1 MDTVTNKFSVR
12 KGILIFMTAFK
23 SHIEYLIITFVSIYF
38 QLCVPKYVK
47 DIRLECRVQMAKL
60 LNVAREDYNDYH
72 LVADSLGF
80 PAPVIDVMGETEN
93 PTISLL
99 RKCNTFSGQF
109 LIETLYARGR
119 FDVMRVI
126 LLYYKGVIF
135 NLL

>member
-1 MDTVTNKFSVR
+1 
-12 KGILIFMTAFK
+12 MTAFK

-38 QLCVPKYVK
+38 QLCVPKYIQ
-47 DIRLECRVQMAKL
+47 DIRLECRLHMGKL
-60 LNVAREDYNDYH
+60 LNVPRKDYNDYR

-80 PAPVIDVMGETEN
+80 PVPMIDVMDETQN

-99 RKCNTFSGQF
+99 RKCNALSGEF
-109 LIETLYARGR
+109 LIKALYERGR

-126 LLYYKGVIF
+126 LRYYKGIIF